1 MSNIIKGKT
10 AINKLNIDQASKNK
24 SFLNSL
30 TGGYR
35 NGFIYYIIEGR
46 EVSASIVE
54 SIYPTKTI
62 PKLIKGKNPNGKA
75 V

>member
-1 MSNIIKGKT
+1 MSNRIKGKT
-10 AINKLNIDQASKNK
+10 AINKLNIAQAVNNK
-24 SFLNSL
+24 VFLNNL

-35 NGFIYYIIEGR
+35 NGFSYYILNGIE
-46 EVSASIVE
+46 VAASIVE
-54 SIYPTKTI
+54 ALYPTKTI